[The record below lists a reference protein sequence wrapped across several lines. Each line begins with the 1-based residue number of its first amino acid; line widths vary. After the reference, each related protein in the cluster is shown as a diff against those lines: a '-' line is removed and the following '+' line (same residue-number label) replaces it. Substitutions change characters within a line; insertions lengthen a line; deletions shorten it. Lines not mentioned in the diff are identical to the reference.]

1 MKVIFVK
8 IKGMAEGL
16 VIYDVVVSRRYCTG
30 MRINDMV
37 MFTDISQ
44 AYCNSF
50 LNLSK
55 WFVRIYNFHLNRII
69 KV

>member
-1 MKVIFVK
+1 MKVTFVK

-44 AYCNSF
+44 AYCNF
-50 LNLSK
+50 
-55 WFVRIYNFHLNRII
+55 Y
-69 KV
+69 